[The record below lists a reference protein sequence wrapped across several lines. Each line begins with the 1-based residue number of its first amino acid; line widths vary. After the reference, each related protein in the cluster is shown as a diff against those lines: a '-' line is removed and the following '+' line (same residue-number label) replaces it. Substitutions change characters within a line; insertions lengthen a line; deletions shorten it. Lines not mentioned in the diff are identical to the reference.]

1 MIKTNHFCLKFKSST
16 VSLLNLYFIE
26 KKSMGNQQ
34 NQDNRVRLYLT
45 TQRPLIYAG
54 QYLQGTAHV

>member
-1 MIKTNHFCLKFKSST
+1 MFKIKSST

-34 NQDNRVRLYLT
+34 SQDNRVRLYLT
-45 TQRPLIYAG
+45 KQRPLIYAG